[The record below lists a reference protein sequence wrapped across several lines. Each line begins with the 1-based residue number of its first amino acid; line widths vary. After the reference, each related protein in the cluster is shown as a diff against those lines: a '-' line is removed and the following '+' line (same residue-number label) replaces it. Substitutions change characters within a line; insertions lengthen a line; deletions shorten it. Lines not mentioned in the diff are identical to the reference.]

1 LARKGVQSKPT
12 IQATATPAPPVTT
25 APEEP
30 PRPSESTG
38 PAITEPTHVAAKE
51 KNSQPE
57 GTKDKATAE
66 IAKCDVCEES
76 PPHPRSKCAI
86 IKAGIR
92 SMRKRIVEL
101 QRDTPGGEDRSK
113 VIAELQSLIE
123 KKTRKPRASG
133 VPKLDAPALEEANP
147 PATHHVND
155 TPAEKKSTSKQSST
169 QTLHSTQPLT
179 TTPKPTS
186 LPAPSSQPPA
196 PQSPLVTRRSP
207 SLQPP
212 PSAQPQPSKQV
223 PSQNTAKNP
232 KKPSTPHLKGPNVDD
247 MSLGMTPLGFGDVSG
262 YTEKDLQEL
271 VRGPKVSLADVPS
284 SDPSEDENGQQE
296 EAVLESDSVDVELPR
311 NLSQTGYPDSSDEF
325 DNEDDDDKEESPGVS
340 TFPKLPLIQSSAA
353 RLSSGREVSSA
364 ADDTQ
369 RGNHSFLEVEAL
381 GSSRELDRTVDIV
394 VNDIVDADLV
404 LISPA
409 KASQDRR
416 NGGSVSSD
424 TSTSNEAPETR
435 LTSPEIPLVSKAI
448 EKRQELDP
456 IEPSENPQASQPEL
470 IVSDDEFHPVESTPK
485 EEVAIRTRS
494 QRNKAAAPT
503 PTPVAT
509 QASQEPVENANESS
523 KPTRKTR
530 SLTKISE
537 LPVPVPPNPS
547 VRIIRPPQAATTTVR
562 TRRQMTQEESQEQEA
577 PEPTPA
583 NGKSTPAAKTTAKP
597 LSKAAAKPPTKPPM
611 APPPP
616 KTVARKVPASA
627 KSILTNG
634 PHAGKT
640 RGSKAAV
647 VNGLLPEDTGPNT
660 TTVENGEHP
669 VISWVTL
676 QESQASTETPGM
688 LDELSSSPTL
698 APSLTKGQKAGVNG
712 SSPLFVHADSQQ
724 SFPYSQYLDL
734 SGKAPTASPNDSQ
747 DEDEVEATVVKPVN
761 KSAMFRSL
769 TEIASQPSVFRRQSS
784 QIASVTKGPVIDY
797 YGTSAGHE
805 ESDES
810 GSDSDSEAGGEKV
823 ASHIPA
829 SRRAGVA
836 VSKRK

>member
-1 LARKGVQSKPT
+1 MARKGVQSKPT
-12 IQATATPAPPVTT
+12 TQVTTTAPPVAT

-30 PRPSESTG
+30 PRPSENAG
-38 PAITEPTHVAAKE
+38 PAITEPIHVAEKE

-57 GTKDKATAE
+57 GTKDKATTE
-66 IAKCDVCEES
+66 TTKCDVCEES

-92 SMRKRIVEL
+92 SMRKRIAEL

-133 VPKLDAPALEEANP
+133 VPKLDAPALEEANL
-147 PATHHVND
+147 PAAQHVSD
-155 TPAEKKSTSKQSST
+155 TPAPPKTTSKQSST
-169 QTLHSTQPLT
+169 QTLYSTQPL

-196 PQSPLVTRRSP
+196 PQSPLVMRRSP

-212 PSAQPQPSKQV
+212 PSAQPRPSKQV

-232 KKPSTPHLKGPNVDD
+232 KRPSTPQLKGPNVDD

-284 SDPSEDENGQQE
+284 SDPSEDEIGQQE
-296 EAVLESDSVDVELPR
+296 EAILESDCVDVELPR

-325 DNEDDDDKEESPGVS
+325 DNEEEEEEEEEEESPGAPS
-340 TFPKLPLIQSSAA
+340 FPKLPVIQSSAA
-353 RLSSGREVSSA
+353 RLSSGPEATST

-369 RGNHSFLEVEAL
+369 RGNHSFQEVEAL
-381 GSSRELDRTVDIV
+381 GSSRELDRTVDIA
-394 VNDIVDADLV
+394 VNDVVDADLA

-409 KASQDRR
+409 KTSQDRR
-416 NGGSVSSD
+416 NSGSV
-424 TSTSNEAPETR
+424 TSTSNEVPETR
-435 LTSPEIPLVSKAI
+435 NTSPEIPLVLKAV

-456 IEPSENPQASQPEL
+456 IEPSENPQASQPES

-485 EEVAIRTRS
+485 EEVAVRTRS

-509 QASQEPVENANESS
+509 RASQEPVENANEPS

-537 LPVPVPPNPS
+537 LPVPQNPS

-583 NGKSTPAAKTTAKP
+583 KGKNTPAAKTTAKP
-597 LSKAAAKPPTKPPM
+597 LSKAVAKPTTKPPM
-611 APPPP
+611 LPPPP
-616 KTVARKVPASA
+616 KTAAKKVPASA

-634 PHAGKT
+634 LHAGKT

-647 VNGLLPEDTGPNT
+647 ANGSLPEDTGPNT
-660 TTVENGEHP
+660 TTAENAEHP
-669 VISWVTL
+669 AISWVTL

-698 APSLTKGQKAGVNG
+698 APSLPKGQKAGVNG

-724 SFPYSQYLDL
+724 SFPYSQYPDL
-734 SGKAPTASPNDSQ
+734 SGKVPAASPNDSE
-747 DEDEVEATVVKPVN
+747 DEDEVEATVVKPVT

-769 TEIASQPSVFRRQSS
+769 TEIASQPSMFRRQSS

-810 GSDSDSEAGGEKV
+810 GSDSDSEVGGKKV

-829 SRRAGVA
+829 SRRAGAA